1 MKEIAY
7 PDLPSLPGADLGRSQ
22 WFAVDQARVDM
33 FADATDDHQWIHVD
47 RARAADHGGT
57 IAHGFLTLS
66 LLPRLMD
73 ELLRITGASRTLNY
87 GVNRVRFTQPVP
99 TGARIRLHQTVRA
112 VEPRSGGMQV
122 VTDCVIELEGGD
134 RPACVVESVMLV
146 FPTEPAAAGAT
157 APGGSTAAQPTG
169 A

>member
-7 PDLPSLPGADLGRSQ
+7 ADLPSLPGADLGRSE
-22 WFAVDQARVDM
+22 WFAVDQARVNA

-47 RARAADHGGT
+47 TARAAAEGGT

-73 ELLRITGASRTLNY
+73 ELLRITGVARMLNY

-99 TGARIRLHQTVRA
+99 TGARIRLQQTVKT
-112 VEPRSGGMQV
+112 VEPRAGGMQV
-122 VTDCVIELEGGD
+122 VTDCVIELEGSE

-146 FPTEPAAAGAT
+146 FPAPSPADADPAATRLIGA
-157 APGGSTAAQPTG
+157 
-169 A
+169 